1 MREIQKSSRYNNYI
15 KAIKLIKLKRKAGI
29 SFLQKNLKIGFSEA
43 ASIMDDLERRGFVR
57 AAELKSKIDASLFD
71 ADEEFLAL
79 TRNYPQFKLPKG
91 YNSNK
96 DFLIELVKSNLQK
109 FYPNAEPAISDRI
122 SDEIYFLSMTGL
134 DNAFLIV
141 ADLLETMRKDGLS
154 ARCLRGSATGSII
167 AYILGITEFDP
178 IKYGLV
184 FDKFSAAQNLNI
196 PTFHISEE
204 PYIVEGYLHEKYTN
218 VFHNG

>member
-1 MREIQKSSRYNNYI
+1 MREIQKSSQYDNYI

-96 DFLIELVKSNLQK
+96 DLLIDSVQRNLQK
-109 FYPNAEPAISDRI
+109 FYPNTEAEISERI
-122 SDEIYFLSMTGL
+122 NDEIDFLSKTGF
-134 DNAFLIV
+134 DNIFLIV
-141 ADLLETMRKDGLS
+141 QMS
-154 ARCLRGSATGSII
+154 
-167 AYILGITEFDP
+167 DP
-178 IKYGLV
+178 VWGM
-184 FDKFSAAQNLNI
+184 
-196 PTFHISEE
+196 
-204 PYIVEGYLHEKYTN
+204 
-218 VFHNG
+218 